1 MVFFPLYGIIELSK
15 FAFKREDSI
24 LIQEIVKTTLLNC
37 SLKDEDIL
45 IYKESVKKIHE
56 ELPRYPLTGW
66 MDSPLQNQEA
76 LFTAIEQVAGEVC
89 ACADVLVVVGVGG
102 SFLGARAIQEAL
114 KPYFGLGKKG
124 IEVVYVGL
132 NMSGAYIKE
141 LLAYLDN
148 KQVYVNVISK
158 SGGTMEPALAF
169 RVMRLYMEKRY
180 GSKAAE
186 RIIVTTDAKKG
197 VLKGIAEAAGYRQF
211 IIPSD
216 IGGRYSVLTPVGLLP
231 VAIAGIDIRE
241 LMNGAKRAA
250 TELTEPDLAYNDAYK
265 YAVMRHKLYE
275 QGYKIE
281 LLASFEPGL
290 SKFHEWWKQL
300 FGESEGKNNKGLYP
314 STVNFSTDLHAI
326 GQFIQEGSQIMFETL
341 LHFHEIEG
349 DLAVPFDVRNEDG
362 LNYLTDR
369 TFNEINAISKQ
380 GTALAHAEG
389 NVPVIQLELPKLDAY
404 HLGYLIYFFMKA
416 CAMSACLLNVNPFDQ
431 PGVEAYKSKMLEL
444 LKQEKV
450 TK

>member
-1 MVFFPLYGIIELSK
+1 MLT
-15 FAFKREDSI
+15 
-24 LIQEIVKTTLLNC
+24 EIVKTTLLNC
-37 SLKDEDIL
+37 SLDGSDIL
-45 IYKESVKKIHE
+45 RYKDRVKRIHDA
-56 ELPRYPLTGW
+56 LPQYPLTGW
-66 MDSPLQNQEA
+66 MDSPLQDQEA
-76 LFTAIEQVAGEVC
+76 LITSIERVASEVR

-114 KPYFGLGKKG
+114 MPYFGLAKGG

-141 LLAYLDN
+141 LLEYLDT

-169 RVMRLYMEKRY
+169 RVMRLYMEERY
-180 GSKAAE
+180 GDKAIE
-186 RIIVTTDAKKG
+186 RIIVTTDAEKG
-197 VLKGIAEAAGYRQF
+197 VLKGIADKAGYRKF
-211 IIPSD
+211 VIPND

-231 VAIAGIDIRE
+231 VAVAGVDIRT
-241 LMNGAKRAA
+241 LMDGARHAA
-250 TELTEPDLAYNDAYK
+250 TELAESDLAHNDAYK
-265 YAVMRHKLYE
+265 YAVMRHMLYE
-275 QGYKIE
+275 KGFTIE

-290 SKFHEWWKQL
+290 NKFHEWWKQL
-300 FGESEGKNNKGLYP
+300 FGESEGKERKGLYP

-326 GQFIQEGSQIMFETL
+326 GQFIQEGSRVMFETL

-349 DLAVPFDVRNEDG
+349 DLAVPFDIRNEDG
-362 LNYLTDR
+362 LNYLSTR

-389 NVPVIQLELPKLDAY
+389 KVPIIQLELPKLDAY

-416 CAMSACLLNVNPFDQ
+416 CAMSACLLEVNPFDQ
-431 PGVEAYKSKMLEL
+431 PGVEAYKRKMLEL
-444 LKQEKV
+444 LKEEKV
-450 TK
+450 SN